1 MKLKKYTLIFILG
14 IVNGLILNLVD
25 LSFWHEVSIGAI
37 MATIVM
43 IIFRNKF
50 LF

>member
-1 MKLKKYTLIFILG
+1 MKYLKIFIIG
-14 IVNGLILNLVD
+14 IITGTILNLVD
-25 LSFWHEVSIGAI
+25 YPFWLEIGIASI

>member
-1 MKLKKYTLIFILG
+1 MKLKKYIFFFSLG
-14 IVNGLILNLVD
+14 IINGVILNLVD
-25 LSFWHEVSIGAI
+25 LSFWLEVGIGAI

>member
-14 IVNGLILNLVD
+14 LINGAILNLFD
-25 LSFWHEVSIGAI
+25 LSFWLEVSIGAI

-43 IIFRNKF
+43 IIFLNKF